1 LGRQGRRPTNE
12 GTPVAFVIFSAGPVT
27 HSRLR
32 SEFIRLSLINR
43 FVIDAILRD
52 GEVELVVSEP
62 TESDTVSVRGV
73 AQE

>member
-1 LGRQGRRPTNE
+1 
-12 GTPVAFVIFSAGPVT
+12 VAFVIFSAGPVT

-32 SEFIRLSLINR
+32 IESNRLSLINR